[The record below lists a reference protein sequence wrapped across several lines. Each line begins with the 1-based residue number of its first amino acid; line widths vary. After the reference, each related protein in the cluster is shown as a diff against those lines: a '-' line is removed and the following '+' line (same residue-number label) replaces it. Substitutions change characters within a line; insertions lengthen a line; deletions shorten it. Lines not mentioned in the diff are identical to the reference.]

1 MEDADMKITVVGASG
16 LIGTRLSE
24 NLRRSGHEVMAA
36 SLSLGVDT
44 VSGKGLEAAVAGTEV
59 IVDVTNA
66 ASFGD
71 RAALDFFKAS
81 TKNLLAAATEAGVRH
96 YLALS
101 VVGTPRLVEG
111 DYFRAKMVQEN
122 LIRASGRPYT
132 ILRSTQF
139 YEFISGL
146 IDTGADGDVFRLPP
160 AFMRPV
166 AASDVAALLAELA
179 VGAPLD
185 DIAEISGPEQF
196 GIDEIARI
204 YLTANEDERQVVT
217 DPSASYFGV
226 ELTENALL
234 PEAGARVATEKLSDW
249 LYQSMGE

>member
-1 MEDADMKITVVGASG
+1 MKITVAGATG
-16 LIGTRLSE
+16 VVGTRLSE
-24 NLRRSGHEVMAA
+24 IIRQSGHQVSAA

-44 VSGKGLEAAVAGTEV
+44 VSGKGLEAALAGTEV

-71 RAALDFFKAS
+71 SAALDFFRAS
-81 TKNLLAAATEAGVRH
+81 TKNLLAAAAEAGVRH

-101 VVGTPRLVEG
+101 VVGTPSLVES

-122 LIRASGRPYT
+122 LIRASNRPYT
-132 ILRSTQF
+132 LLRSTQF

-146 IDTGADGDVFRLPP
+146 IDTGADGDVFRLSP

-166 AASDVAALLAELA
+166 AARDVAALLAELS
-179 VGAPLD
+179 VGAPLN
-185 DIAEISGPEQF
+185 DIVEIGGPDQF

-204 YLTANEDERQVVT
+204 YLAANEDERQVVT

-226 ELTENALL
+226 ELTAGALL
-234 PEAGARVATEKLSDW
+234 PGAGARVATEKLSDW
-249 LYQSMGE
+249 LYQAMAD